1 MGYDSIKSQLMTVP
15 PYAVGTVVCVAL
27 AYLSDRFKTRGIIQL
42 GASGPLVVIAFV
54 VLLSV
59 ENTGPKYIALFLGAS
74 GAFTGSP
81 IFVGWLVENTA
92 GPMVKAIASGF
103 QVSLGTIGGLAAT
116 WTYISSQAP
125 EYKAGHIINLCS
137 GCVVIISATLLT
149 INMRW
154 ENRQRALGKRDHL
167 LEGRTPEEIAELGHT
182 HPHFRYTP

>member
-1 MGYDSIKSQLMTVP
+1 MGYDSIYSQLMTVP
-15 PYAVGTVVCVAL
+15 PYAVGTVVCIAL

-42 GASGPLVVIAFV
+42 GISGPLVVIAFA

-59 ENTGPKYIALFLGAS
+59 ESTGPKYMALFFGAS

-92 GPMVKAIASGF
+92 GPMVRAIASGF
-103 QVSLGTIGGLAAT
+103 QVSLGTIGGLVAT
-116 WTYISSQAP
+116 WTYMSSQAP
-125 EYKAGHIINLCS
+125 EYTAGHIINLVA
-137 GCVVIISATLLT
+137 GVVVIISASLLT

-154 ENRQRALGKRDHL
+154 QNRQRALGKRDYL
-167 LEGRTPEEIAELGHT
+167 LEGRTPEEIAQLGHT